1 MTASERAEGCI
12 FDRAWQS
19 KCGAPAEGD
28 PPLCDVH
35 RGKRYRCWCG
45 AQAVKECNIAS
56 SLVCGM
62 PTCAEHECASVA
74 GGLTGSHGFKHS
86 KRGHEQYKQW
96 REGQEA
102 NDDSD

>member
-1 MTASERAEGCI
+1 
-12 FDRAWQS
+12 
-19 KCGAPAEGD
+19 
-28 PPLCDVH
+28 
-35 RGKRYRCWCG
+35 
-45 AQAVKECNIAS
+45 
-56 SLVCGM
+56 M